1 MNEKN
6 GDDIKRIANYC
17 ELVLNLREA
26 EFGPEYF
33 YQSLPFCVID
43 AVFSLG
49 VRYEGT
55 RRTVM
60 SYCDYFNLQR
70 IRKDKKMFPPKEE
83 QESVESFKKKIESLG
98 IERFANEIFHNRQR
112 TSTKGGIL
120 KSEAVLKFA
129 SVLTRFGVNYFQD
142 VPKVIRDE
150 RFEREIRNIPGQ
162 KSGISLRYFF
172 MLCGSDE
179 LIKPDRMILRFL
191 EVPLKRV
198 VGADEAQ
205 LLLPKV
211 ATYLRSS
218 YPNLTP
224 RLLDQEIWSFQRQ
237 KPLNSKVLV
246 EVSSSPSIAS
256 EEELNGKTKTSQ
268 KEEVTMDAK
277 LYIMR
282 LIETHEHRIRPQG
295 VNFLSDKQR
304 EFYKVIENMAR
315 NSSDKTIFRDDI
327 VNAYERKFG
336 IEPNWLPT
344 DFCYNLVNRGPDF
357 ETKFLLIQ
365 DRGKFKFVGFD
376 WTGDDRRVDIKWT
389 PKGKDVPLEL
399 RGRTFTVGTYHN
411 GIYSWNFKDLR
422 VL

>member
-1 MNEKN
+1 M
-6 GDDIKRIANYC
+6 
-17 ELVLNLREA
+17 REA
-26 EFGPEYF
+26 GFNPEYF

-70 IRKDKKMFPPKEE
+70 IRKDRKMLPPKEE
-83 QESVESFKKKIESLG
+83 QEPVEAFKKKIESLG

-162 KSGISLRYFF
+162 KSGMSLRYFF

-179 LIKPDRMILRFL
+179 LIKPDRMILRFM
-191 EVPLKRV
+191 EAPLKRV
-198 VGADEAQ
+198 VDADKAQ
-205 LLLPKV
+205 LLLSKV

-224 RLLDQEIWSFQRQ
+224 RLLDQEIWKFQRE

-246 EVSSSPSIAS
+246 KVSSSPSIAS
-256 EEELNGKTKTSQ
+256 KEELNGKTKTSQ
-268 KEEVTMDAK
+268 KEEVTMDAR

-282 LIETHEHRIRPQG
+282 LIETHEHRIRPKG
-295 VNFLSDKQR
+295 GNFLSDKQR
-304 EFYKVIENMAR
+304 EFYEVIENMAR
-315 NSSDKTIFRDDI
+315 NSSDKTIFRNDI
-327 VNAYERKFG
+327 VNAYRREFG

-357 ETKFLLIQ
+357 ETKFLLMQ

-389 PKGKDVPLEL
+389 PKGRDVPLEL
-399 RGRTFTVGTYHN
+399 LGGNFTVGTYHN
-411 GIYSWNFKDLR
+411 GIYSWNFHRDLAQY
-422 VL
+422 L